1 MTKQLNEKDIKEL
14 IMAQVEYKK
23 AKDKFEE
30 LKERLTA
37 DLEPGKY
44 ESRYGNVIKTVFDK
58 SKVNYKKLLWDNPDI
73 NVEDYTEQQTVSSV
87 LIQNYNTTNSI
98 FG

>member
-1 MTKQLNEKDIKEL
+1 MKKQLTEKDIKEL

-30 LKERLTA
+30 LKERFTA
-37 DLEPGKY
+37 DLVPGKY

-73 NVEDYTEQQTVSSV
+73 NVEDYTERQTVSSV

>member
-1 MTKQLNEKDIKEL
+1 MTKQLTEKDIKEL

-30 LKERLTA
+30 LKERFTA
-37 DLEPGKY
+37 DLAPGKY
-44 ESRYGNVIKTVFDK
+44 ESRYGNVIKTVFNK

-73 NVEDYTEQQTVSSV
+73 NVEAYTEQQTVSSV

>member
-1 MTKQLNEKDIKEL
+1 MKKQLTEKDIKEL

-37 DLEPGKY
+37 NLEPGKY

-73 NVEDYTEQQTVSSV
+73 NVEAYTEQQTVSSV